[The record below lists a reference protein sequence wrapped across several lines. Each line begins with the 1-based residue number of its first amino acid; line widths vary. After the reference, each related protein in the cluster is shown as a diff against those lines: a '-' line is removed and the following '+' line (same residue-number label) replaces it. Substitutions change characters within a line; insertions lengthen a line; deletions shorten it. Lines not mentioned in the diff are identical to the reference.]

1 MLEIY
6 VAATPTTSYLPYL
19 LKSLSTADCHVDGL
33 ATFLDGHPRA
43 RSEIHQFT
51 EVNVGV
57 FEAPHVRLHRQRS
70 ISRSCSFNHD
80 LCYIHF

>member
-1 MLEIY
+1 MS
-6 VAATPTTSYLPYL
+6 VAATFPMPYLPYL
-19 LKSLSTADCHVDGL
+19 LKSLSSADRHVDGL

-57 FEAPHVRLHRQRS
+57 FEAPHVRLESEGS
-70 ISRSCSFNHD
+70 ISWSCSFNHD
-80 LCYIHF
+80 FLLYSLLIY